1 MWRTKCGKSHVYLLT
16 SSAAKLMTKA
26 ESLLDI
32 GYYRLGFFSFP
43 FEKGFL
49 HLKWLSAFYIFDEN
63 DKNVKYEIGVS
74 IFLFVYFV

>member
-1 MWRTKCGKSHVYLLT
+1 
-16 SSAAKLMTKA
+16 MTKA

-49 HLKWLSAFYIFDEN
+49 YLKWLSVFYIFDEN
-63 DKNVKYEIGVS
+63 DKNVKWDYSHDKS
-74 IFLFVYFV
+74 IISIS